1 MEKGRNAEV
10 GGQCPP
16 HEQERARGTD
26 LPHGWQM
33 RGRAGGEGRE
43 C

>member
-1 MEKGRNAEV
+1 MMRLEV
-10 GGQCPP
+10 SALTM
-16 HEQERARGTD
+16 HKIDRGTD

-33 RGRAGGEGRE
+33 RGRAGGEGKE